1 MARSRR
7 DLAHTARAT
16 TLARKRATRPSYGID
31 APLVLVNL
39 TATAV
44 ACATTA
50 GFCLYHGVTSLGALF
65 AVAAVYL
72 GFSAASYAYTTR
84 RGKFVV
90 WRKLLEEQRLTGNER
105 VLDLGCG
112 RGLVL
117 IEAARRLHRGRA
129 VGVDSWRT
137 QDQSGNAAHVTLANA
152 RASGVDDRIDI
163 VTADLRQLPFP
174 DTSFDLIVS
183 SLAVHNIDDA
193 EGRRQAVR
201 EALRVLKPGGTILL
215 ADFQYASDYVATLR
229 GAGARDAKRRNLGW
243 RFWYGGPFFA
253 TYLVRA
259 TKPRGSDASGT
270 YTRARDLN

>member
-16 TLARKRATRPSYGID
+16 TVARKHATRVNYGVD
-31 APLVLVNL
+31 APLVLVSLGL
-39 TATAV
+39 TALAL
-44 ACATTA
+44 AILA
-50 GFCLYHGVTSLGALF
+50 GFCFFIGFPGLGVLVGIAALYAGL
-65 AVAAVYL
+65 
-72 GFSAASYAYTTR
+72 SAASYAYTTR
-84 RGKFVV
+84 RGKFAV
-90 WRKLLEEQRLTGNER
+90 WRKLLEEQRLAGHER

-129 VGVDSWRT
+129 VGVDSWRA

-163 VTADLRQLPFP
+163 VTADMRQLPFA
-174 DTSFDLIVS
+174 DASFDLVVS
-183 SLAVHNIDDA
+183 SLAVHNIDDP
-193 EGRRQAVR
+193 EGRRQAIR
-201 EALRVLKPGGTILL
+201 EGLRVLKPGGTILL

-229 GAGARDAKRRNLGW
+229 NAGARDAKTRNLGW

-259 TKPRGSDASGT
+259 TKPRAADSSGT
-270 YTRARDLN
+270 YTRALQ